1 MLQLLNTRCPYL
13 YPDKYLRE
21 STEKV
26 LLQHE
31 LKGRVEVAVLSFV
44 DLVLDDEAPPM
55 VLPCFMHALFL
66 ANNHPTHPNKGK
78 IKVACTRQ
86 SQFI

>member
-13 YPDKYLRE
+13 YPDEYLSE
-21 STEKV
+21 SIKKA

-31 LKGRVEVAVLSFV
+31 LKESVEVAVLSFV
-44 DLVLDDEAPPM
+44 DMVLDDEAPPM
-55 VLPCFMHALFL
+55 VLPCFMHTLFL
-66 ANNHPTHPNKGK
+66 ANNHHDHPNKGK

-86 SQFI
+86 SQFS